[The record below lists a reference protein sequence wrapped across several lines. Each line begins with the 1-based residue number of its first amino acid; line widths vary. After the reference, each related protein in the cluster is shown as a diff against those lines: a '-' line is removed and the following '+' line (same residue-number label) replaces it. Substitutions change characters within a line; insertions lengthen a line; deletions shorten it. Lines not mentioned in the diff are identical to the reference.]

1 MSHRADDQSLTGS
14 TAMPATSI
22 GEHMLHPEDA
32 ELVAALR
39 RGDEETFRMLV
50 TQYHAA
56 MLRVALMYV
65 SSREVA
71 AEVIQQ
77 TWLGVLQGL
86 ARFEGRSSLKSWIFR
101 ILVNIAKTH
110 GAREARSVPF
120 SSLVEAGLHDDEPAV
135 EPERFIGEGQPYAGH
150 WVSKPRDWDTL
161 PEERL
166 LSGEIRDHVAR
177 AIESLPPAQRQVI
190 TLRDVEG
197 CTSAE
202 VCVLLGLTEGNQR
215 VLLHRARSR
224 VRHALDVYLGE
235 G

>member
-1 MSHRADDQSLTGS
+1 MSHRADNQPAGASG
-14 TAMPATSI
+14 AMPTASV
-22 GEHMLHPEDA
+22 GEHVLRPEDA
-32 ELVAALR
+32 DLVAALR
-39 RGDEETFRMLV
+39 RGEEEAFRRLV
-50 TQYHAA
+50 TQYHAG

-86 ARFEGRSSLKSWIFR
+86 ARFEGRSSLKSWIYR

-120 SSLVEAGLHDDEPAV
+120 SSLANAALQDDEPAV

-150 WVSKPRDWDTL
+150 WVSKPRDWDTV

-166 LSGEIRDHVAR
+166 LSGEMRAEVAR
-177 AIESLPPAQRQVI
+177 AIGSLPLAQRQVI

-197 CTSAE
+197 CSSAE
-202 VCVLLGLTEGNQR
+202 VCELLGLTEGNQR
-215 VLLHRARSR
+215 VLLHRARSK